1 MSALKAKLSDL
12 LLALEMASDEIIMRF
27 DRQLGQIVSVDGSLF
42 RQAEDGE
49 DEDFSELPDWQQEEV
64 KTAREILED
73 DGSRFID
80 PPDKFEFHEYRQ
92 MERFIGTVEN
102 QRVAEEL
109 WRAIKG
115 KGAFRYFKD
124 TLHRHGI
131 EEQWYRFRDTA
142 MKEFVIA
149 WANDNNV
156 EFMDDVTPRTA
167 KLTKKR
173 EAAD

>member
-1 MSALKAKLSDL
+1 
-12 LLALEMASDEIIMRF
+12 MAGDELVMRF
-27 DRQLGQIVSVDGSLF
+27 DRKQGKIVVVDDSLF
-42 RQAEDGE
+42 RDVEE
-49 DEDFSELPDWQQEEV
+49 DEEADFSELPDWQQEEV
-64 KTAREILED
+64 KTAREILEE
-73 DGSRFID
+73 DGTRFIS

-102 QRVAEEL
+102 PRVAEEL

-124 TLHRHGI
+124 TLYRHGI
-131 EEQWYRFRDTA
+131 EEQWYRFRDAA

-156 EFMDDVTPRTA
+156 ELLDDETPRTA
-167 KLTKKR
+167 QRTKKR